1 MPARPAP
8 VHAFDAPPI
17 PEAYSFLMTLRRL
30 LVLPLLLMAAL
41 LVGCGSDDSDSNDS
55 GTSTERG
62 SKGDSSDD
70 QKDEDRDDA
79 VGTDDFSFITPDGWE
94 DISDEVSGAEIAY
107 RDDEPVNGFAANVNV
122 IRTSGPKMSVEDL
135 EEAGI
140 AELEAGGFQDV
151 AADDPYEVDG
161 EESPVVTSLA
171 TQEGV
176 TYQTRQYYAQYD
188 GAYYI
193 ITFSFSPDVDDAEVV
208 DVSESIIDSWRWES

>member
-1 MPARPAP
+1 
-8 VHAFDAPPI
+8 
-17 PEAYSFLMTLRRL
+17 MTLRRL
-30 LVLPLLLMAAL
+30 LILPVLLMAAL
-41 LVGCGSDDSDSNDS
+41 LVGCGSDDSDSDNS
-55 GTSTERG
+55 GSSSERG
-62 SKGDSSDD
+62 SKDD
-70 QKDEDRDDA
+70 PTDEPEEDRDGA
-79 VGTDDFSFITPDGWE
+79 VGTDDFTFIPPDGWE
-94 DISDEVSGAEIAY
+94 DISDEPTVAQAEIAY
-107 RDDEPVNGFAANVNV
+107 RDDEPVNGFAPNVNV

-171 TQEGV
+171 SQQGI

-193 ITFSFSPDVDDAEVV
+193 ITFSFSPDVADDEVV
-208 DVSESIIDSWRWES
+208 EVSESIIDSWRWES

>member
-1 MPARPAP
+1 M
-8 VHAFDAPPI
+8 I
-17 PEAYSFLMTLRRL
+17 
-30 LVLPLLLMAAL
+30 AAL
-41 LVGCGSDDSDSNDS
+41 LVGCGSDDSEPDSSNDS
-55 GTSTERG
+55 SERDSTDDTS
-62 SKGDSSDD
+62 
-70 QKDEDRDDA
+70 DEQEDENRDDA
-79 VGTDDFSFITPDGWE
+79 VGTDDFSFIPPDGWG

-107 RDDEPVNGFAANVNV
+107 RDDEPVNGFAANINV
-122 IRTSGPKMSVEDL
+122 IRTPGQKMSVEDL

-140 AELEAGGFQDV
+140 AELERAGFQDV

-171 TQEGV
+171 SRDGA

-193 ITFSFSPDVDDAEVV
+193 ITFSFSPDVDDDEVV